1 MIPSMPEKPF
11 RFKQFEVF
19 QSRSAM
25 RVGTDGVLLGAWANV
40 DGAKHILDVGSGTG
54 VIALICAQRSQDA
67 LVEAIEIDEGSAE
80 DARYNFS
87 LAPWQCRL
95 KLHQGDFLKIAS
107 KEKFDLIISNPPYF
121 SQSLRAADP
130 SRNAARHDDSLPA
143 EQFMAKAK
151 GLLAPEG
158 KIALIFPKNQLSR
171 WTFAAEESGIFPS
184 RICHV
189 FTLPHKDASRVL
201 VEYVKSSSPSEPLME
216 SILIEF
222 SPGQFTEAYKT
233 ITKDLYT
240 KW

>member
-1 MIPSMPEKPF
+1 MPEKPF

-87 LAPWQCRL
+87 LAPWQGRL

-151 GLLAPEG
+151 GLLAPE
-158 KIALIFPKNQLSR
+158 LQLCSLLEQIKTCKDVVKFLKTASYSTQLPPHMVKQECETR
-171 WTFAAEESGIFPS
+171 WNSLFTKLDSLMK
-184 RICHV
+184 V
-189 FTLPHKDASRVL
+189 FEQVCFYRLL
-201 VEYVKSSSPSEPLME
+201 
-216 SILIEF
+216 
-222 SPGQFTEAYKT
+222 
-233 ITKDLYT
+233 
-240 KW
+240 